1 MFDNNQYNGNNN
13 NNYYNNGYNNGYQPQ
28 NNQNIENLGQNVFE
42 MNNNFDREYDSRQYN
57 QQQVRTNTYQPQMPY
72 NNNMNFSGEYQQV
85 RYGQSIQNV
94 IFVQPKGFSDIQCSI
109 KSLRENQIVIMNFSR
124 IKNDIIQRI
133 LDYLSGAVFAL
144 NGSMQ
149 RISEALFLLT
159 PKDSKIQIP
168 AEKIKE
174 QFGNK

>member
-1 MFDNNQYNGNNN
+1 MFDNNQFNNGNNN
-13 NNYYNNGYNNGYQPQ
+13 GYYNNYQQQGYQK
-28 NNQNIENLGQNVFE
+28 IENLGQNYFE
-42 MNNNFDREYDSRQYN
+42 VGNNFDREYDSRQY
-57 QQQVRTNTYQPQMPY
+57 QQPMNNNYQQPMQY
-72 NNNMNFSGEYQQV
+72 NNSANFSGEYQQV
-85 RYGQSIQNV
+85 RYGQNLQNV
-94 IFVQPKGFSDIQCSI
+94 IFVQPKNFTDVQCAI
-109 KSLRENQIVIMNFSR
+109 KNLRENQIVIMNFAKV
-124 IKNDIIQRI
+124 KNDIIQRI
-133 LDYLSGAVFAL
+133 LDYLSGSVYAL